1 MYNLHTKLGKPI
13 PPPNTETAV
22 VSKAAT
28 PKVNFIAGMYLLCYT
43 SYFGIRL
50 ICDNLDLDFNVI

>member
-1 MYNLHTKLGKPI
+1 MYNVMFCYIFQVYNLHTKLGKPI

-28 PKVNFIAGMYLLCYT
+28 PKVNFVAGMY
-43 SYFGIRL
+43 
-50 ICDNLDLDFNVI
+50 NVLY